1 MIICKKI
8 SVKPQF
14 TGYLYI
20 NNVFSKELKPGVYR
34 FSRLFRDINIYFV
47 PKIEQNDTIV
57 NQEVLTKDNIA
68 FRLSQHYKY
77 EISDGQKYIENCIA
91 DSLKKQ
97 PKEYDWSS
105 HYHDQR
111 IATLIKERIRG
122 LVTEITSEEINSKR
136 SELEATILSDELLE
150 EAKQFGVTIKKITL
164 IDVTFPKSIQEIFAS
179 ELAAKVRART
189 DLENARTAVASARA
203 YKNAATMMQG
213 DEGMQFLQL
222 LETMQKIAQK
232 GNHTFMIGE
241 NFGKK

>member
-1 MIICKKI
+1 MIVYKKI
-8 SVKPQF
+8 SVKPQSV
-14 TGYLYI
+14 GYLYI
-20 NNVFSKELKPGVYR
+20 NNVFAKELQPGVYR
-34 FSRLFRDINIYFV
+34 FSKLFRTVDAYFV
-47 PKIEQNDTIV
+47 PKIVQNDTII
-57 NQEVLTKDNIA
+57 NQEVITKDNIA
-68 FRLSQHYKY
+68 FRISLHHKY
-77 EISDGQKYIENCIA
+77 EITDGQKYIENCIA

-97 PKEYDWSS
+97 PSEYYSS
-105 HYHDQR
+105 YDYDQR
-111 IATLIKERIRG
+111 IATLIKGRVRE
-122 LVTEITSEEINSKR
+122 LVAEITSEEINGQR
-136 SELEATILSDELLE
+136 SELEAAVLSDELLR
-150 EAKQFGVTIKKITL
+150 EAEQFGVTIKKVTL
-164 IDVTFPKSIQEIFAS
+164 IDVTFTKSIQEIFAS